1 MQLLIVR
8 RWGSNLPG
16 DKVNVTDATQARWL
30 LDNSFATHPNQPESA
45 TSGAAAPGT
54 HGPDIK
60 AGGDH
65 TRRRPA
71 TRKGVYPENRA
82 WPVAGSPVPYTAG
95 ISPDALRGRSEDPE
109 PVASGPS
116 TKVSGSGRRRKAD

>member
-16 DKVNVTDATQARWL
+16 DTVNVQDDAQARWL
-30 LDNSFATHPNQPESA
+30 LDNSFAVRKNQPETA
-45 TSGAAAPGT
+45 TAGAAAPGT
-54 HGPDIK
+54 DGPDTL

-71 TRKGVYPENRA
+71 TRKGEYPENRA